1 MFGCSRIIAHSL
13 VRPFEQTGISINAQD
28 RWDVR
33 EQRQDKTV
41 NLHSFVDVRGSSR
54 QLKMLHTSMFHTRR

>member
-33 EQRQDKTV
+33 EQSQDKNV
-41 NLHSFVDVRGSSR
+41 NLHSCVDVRGSSR
-54 QLKMLHTSMFHTRR
+54 QL